1 MAILCLYSLF
11 YFLNLCY
18 CFIFLHLLELALF
31 LFVCF
36 FPLIFQLL
44 IQNIIHGKF
53 FSSYISSSSVLP
65 CWHSF
70 TLLSG
75 SMSPVSWLRV
85 NQWIISSIS
94 STIYSVYLRFSL
106 ISRLQKFS
114 SMKSI
119 NGKFTEEQNISGCVC
134 YHAPVD
140 CVSLLKCGLK
150 SKELFLDLV
159 RRSRHLRQMSM

>member
-11 YFLNLCY
+11 YFFNLCY
-18 CFIFLHLLELALF
+18 CFIFLYLLELALF
-31 LFVCF
+31 LFACF

-44 IQNIIHGKF
+44 ILNIIYDKF
-53 FSSYISSSSVLP
+53 FSSYISFSSVLP

-70 TLLSG
+70 TLLSR
-75 SMSPVSWLRV
+75 SMSSVSWLRV

-94 STIYSVYLRFSL
+94 STIHSVYLRFSL

-134 YHAPVD
+134 YHAPAD
-140 CVSLLKCGLK
+140 CVSLLKYGLK